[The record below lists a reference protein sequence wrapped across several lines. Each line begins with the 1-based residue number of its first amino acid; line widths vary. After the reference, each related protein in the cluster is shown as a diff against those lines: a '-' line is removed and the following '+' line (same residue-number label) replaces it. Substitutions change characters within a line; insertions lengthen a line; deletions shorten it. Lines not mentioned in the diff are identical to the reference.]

1 MWDKAALQLS
11 NNSFHSLNSSKKK
24 GISSHIPLT
33 AVTDSRS
40 EGREPLAASHLMHEE
55 VAGLLQQNNDACW
68 TVVISGI
75 GPDQANQVHQR
86 PDLSLHAGELHV
98 LQVLKERLQ
107 RLQVPADVR
116 RLF

>member
-1 MWDKAALQLS
+1 M
-11 NNSFHSLNSSKKK
+11 
-24 GISSHIPLT
+24 SSHIPLT

-55 VAGLLQQNNDACW
+55 VADLLQQNNDACR
-68 TVVISGI
+68 TVVICGI
-75 GPDQANQVHQR
+75 GPNQANQVHQR
-86 PDLSLHAGELHV
+86 PDLSLHTGEVHV